1 MRTSEETSAAAPVD
15 RFTPLAVDAL
25 SQRLSV
31 TFRAT
36 GDSMRPT
43 IRDGDVIHVAPVPAA
58 DLRIGDVLLCRCGSR
73 LLAHR
78 LVAVTE
84 RAAGERWLH
93 LRGDA
98 KGGCDA
104 PIRDADVIGRVES
117 VRRAGSTSRIA
128 LGGVAARARHRA
140 WVYACALR
148 ARVRLPTAAWR
159 DHLSV
164 IIQPG

>member
-1 MRTSEETSAAAPVD
+1 VSTADTAVAAHVD
-15 RFTPLAVDAL
+15 RFTSIAVDAL
-25 SQRLSV
+25 ARGLSV
-31 TFRAT
+31 TFRAA

-43 IRDGDVIHVAPVPAA
+43 IRDGDAIQVAPVSAA
-58 DLRIGDVLLCRCGSR
+58 TLHVGDVLLCRCGSR

-84 RAAGERWLH
+84 RADGERWLH

-104 PIRDADVIGRVES
+104 PIRDADVIGRVEL

-128 LGGVAARARHRA
+128 LRGMAARARHRA

-148 ARVRLPTAAWR
+148 ERVRVPTAASS

-164 IIQPG
+164 IIPPG